1 LSRPVYELAGIFR
14 QYGEQYRRTRKLP
27 LQQLRVMRAIQLCR
41 TSALGGHAEKC
52 GQCNYTRNSYNS
64 CRNRHCPKC
73 RNTERARWLE
83 SRQGELLPVEYFHVV
98 FTVPEEIARIAFY
111 NKAIVYGILFRA
123 AAETLLTIARDPKH
137 PGAEIGFFGI
147 LHSWGQNLLHH
158 PHVHFVVPGGGIG
171 PDGDW
176 VRCRPG
182 FFLPVR
188 VLSRL
193 FRRLFLQALL
203 KAFENHQLEFFSQ
216 LEPLK
221 YETAFRAFLDPLRKS
236 EWVVYAK
243 KPFGGPQTAIQYL
256 GRYTHRVALSN
267 DRILAVSEGRV
278 TFQWKDYR
286 SKHRHKSRTMTVDAE
301 EFIRRF
307 LIHILPA
314 GFQRIRYFGLM
325 ANRHRK
331 QSLALCRELLTG
343 PDNPLLP
350 AVTQCQAL
358 WRGVRLWNGFD
369 AHSAAR
375 GSSSES
381 LFRRIPHEHASQQRT
396 HRTLPF
402 RHGEAAVCLPK

>member
-14 QYGEQYRRTRKLP
+14 QYGEQYRSTRKLSRE
-27 LQQLRVMRAIQLCR
+27 QLRVMRAIQLCR
-41 TSALGGHAEKC
+41 TSVLGGHAEKC

-73 RNTERARWLE
+73 QGADRMKWLE
-83 SRQGELLPVEYFHVV
+83 SRQGELLPIEYFHVV
-98 FTVPEEIARIAFY
+98 FTVPEPIARLAFY
-111 NKAIVYGILFRA
+111 NKSVVYGILFRT

-137 PGAEIGFFGI
+137 LGADIGFFGI
-147 LHSWGQNLLHH
+147 LHTWGQNLLHH
-158 PHVHFVVPGGGIG
+158 PHVHFVAPGGGIG
-171 PDGDW
+171 PEGAW
-176 VRCRPG
+176 VPCRPG

-193 FRRLFLQALL
+193 FGRLFLQALG
-203 KAFENHQLEFFSQ
+203 KAFENHQLDFFGE

-221 YETAFRAFLDPLRKS
+221 DQTAFRAFLDRSRKS
-236 EWVVYAK
+236 AWVVYAK

-267 DRILAVSEGRV
+267 DRILGVSDGRV

-286 SKHRHKSRTMTVDAE
+286 SQHRHKSRTMTVDAE

-307 LIHILPA
+307 FIHTLPP

-331 QSLALCRELLTG
+331 QCLALCRKLLTG
-343 PDNPLLP
+343 PQDPLLP

-358 WRGVRLWNGFD
+358 WRALITPERLRCPRCSG
-369 AHSAAR
+369 
-375 GSSSES
+375 
-381 LFRRIPHEHASQQRT
+381 LLIRIPL
-396 HRTLPF
+396 LPDTS
-402 RHGEAAVCLPK
+402 

>member
-1 LSRPVYELAGIFR
+1 MSRPVYELAGIFR
-14 QYGEQYRRTRKLP
+14 QYGEPYRRTRKLP
-27 LQQLRVMRAIQLCR
+27 LEQLRVMRAIQLCR

-52 GQCNYTRNSYNS
+52 GQCSYTRNSYNS

-73 RNTERARWLE
+73 QGADRIRWLE

-98 FTVPEEIARIAFY
+98 FTLPQPLARLAFY
-111 NKAIVYGILFRA
+111 NKQTVYGILFRA

-137 PGAEIGFFGI
+137 LGADIGFFGI
-147 LHSWGQNLLHH
+147 LHTWGQNLLHH

-171 PDGDW
+171 PEGNW
-176 VRCRPG
+176 VPCRPG

-193 FRRLFLQALL
+193 FRRLFLQALR
-203 KAFENHQLEFFSQ
+203 KAFENHELEFFGE

-221 YETAFRAFLDPLRKS
+221 DPTAFRAFLDPSEKS

-267 DRILAVSEGRV
+267 DRILGVSEGRV

-286 SKHRHKSRTMTVDAE
+286 SQHRHKSRTMTVEAE

-307 LIHILPA
+307 LMHTLPP

-331 QSLALCRELLTG
+331 QCLALCRELLNG
-343 PDNPLLP
+343 AENPRLP
-350 AVTQCQAL
+350 TAAQCQAL
-358 WRGVRLWNGFD
+358 WRALITPERLHCPKCSGP
-369 AHSAAR
+369 
-375 GSSSES
+375 
-381 LFRRIPHEHASQQRT
+381 LIRIPVPPNTS
-396 HRTLPF
+396 
-402 RHGEAAVCLPK
+402 

>member
-1 LSRPVYELAGIFR
+1 M
-14 QYGEQYRRTRKLP
+14 K
-27 LQQLRVMRAIQLCR
+27 
-41 TSALGGHAEKC
+41 
-52 GQCNYTRNSYNS
+52 
-64 CRNRHCPKC
+64 
-73 RNTERARWLE
+73 WLE

-98 FTVPEEIARIAFY
+98 FTVPEQIARLAFY
-111 NKAIVYGILFRA
+111 NKAVVYGILFRA

-137 PGAEIGFFGI
+137 LGAEIGFFGI
-147 LHSWGQNLLHH
+147 LHTWGQNLLHH

-171 PDGDW
+171 ADGNW

-203 KAFENHQLEFFSQ
+203 KAFENHQIEFFSQ

-221 YETAFRAFLDPLRKS
+221 DQTAFRAFLDPLRKS

-267 DRILAVSEGRV
+267 DRILGVSEGRV

-286 SKHRHKSRTMTVDAE
+286 GKDRHKSRTLTLNAE

-307 LIHILPA
+307 LIHTLPP

-331 QSLALCRELLTG
+331 QTLALCRELLTG
-343 PDNPLLP
+343 PGNPLLP
-350 AVTQCQAL
+350 AVTQCLAL
-358 WRGVRLWNGFD
+358 WRARTTLERLRCPKCCSG
-369 AHSAAR
+369 
-375 GSSSES
+375 
-381 LFRRIPHEHASQQRT
+381 LLIRIP
-396 HRTLPF
+396 LP
-402 RHGEAAVCLPK
+402 PDTS

>member
-1 LSRPVYELAGIFR
+1 MRQNTAPEAEQDGRRENQLRPALPRPVYELAGIFR
-14 QYGEQYRRTRKLP
+14 QYAELYRRTRKLP
-27 LQQLRVMRAIQLCR
+27 LDQLRVLRAIQLCR
-41 TSALGGHAEKC
+41 TSALGGHVEKC
-52 GQCNYTRNSYNS
+52 GQCSYTRNSYNS

-73 RNTERARWLE
+73 QGTDRMKWLE

-111 NKAIVYGILFRA
+111 NKAVVYGILFRA
-123 AAETLLTIARDPKH
+123 AAETLLTIARDAKH
-137 PGAEIGFFGI
+137 LGADIGFFGI
-147 LHSWGQNLLHH
+147 LHTWGQNLLHH

-171 PDGDW
+171 PDGNW
-176 VRCRPG
+176 IACRPG

-193 FRRLFLQALL
+193 FRRLFLHALL
-203 KAFENHQLEFFSQ
+203 KAFENHQLEFFGQ

-221 YETAFRAFLDPLRKS
+221 DQMAFRAFLDPPRTS
-236 EWVVYAK
+236 AWVVYAK

-267 DRILAVSEGRV
+267 DRILGVSDGRV

-286 SKHRHKSRTMTVDAE
+286 SQHRHKSRTMTLDAE

-307 LIHILPA
+307 LIHTLPP

-331 QSLALCRELLTG
+331 PYLAFCRELLTG
-343 PDNPLLP
+343 RQNPLLP

-358 WRGVRLWNGFD
+358 GRVLPTPERLRCPKCSG
-369 AHSAAR
+369 R
-375 GSSSES
+375 
-381 LFRRIPHEHASQQRT
+381 LIRIP
-396 HRTLPF
+396 LP
-402 RHGEAAVCLPK
+402 PDTS